1 MDSDEIYADCLYFWA
16 FSDEKCFNSH
26 LIIFGPYLAF
36 FAQKWPFLNL
46 TQLLELTRG
55 TKHRWIWMKPMLIVY
70 FFEPVQMKSLSTP
83 IQSFFGLHW
92 AFFAQKCPFFT
103 LIQLLELTRRTKH
116 RWIWMNSMSIVYLFR
131 PVKKSFLTPHS
142 IMFWPYWAFF
152 WQ

>member
-1 MDSDEIYADCLYFWA
+1 
-16 FSDEKCFNSH
+16 
-26 LIIFGPYLAF
+26 
-36 FAQKWPFLNL
+36 
-46 TQLLELTRG
+46 
-55 TKHRWIWMKPMLIVY
+55 
-70 FFEPVQMKSLSTP
+70 MKSFSTP

-152 WQ
+152 LSINNPFILRQLLELTSRTTHWWIWMKPISIVHCFEPVPMRSVTNPYSIIFWSNWAFFAKKNDHLSS